1 MVRALSSF
9 ALLCVADA
17 QCTSIGVVAELMG
30 DDVKA
35 TTYTGSTDEEKDAS
49 CCAQCES
56 EPQCEFWVRA
66 TDSNGCWLKKG
77 FAGFNPSRTRRGNLK
92 NSPTTSTSTTTTGTT
107 TTTSTGT
114 TTTTTTT
121 PGTTTS
127 TTTVVAGLPSDFVVK
142 AGVDPKGPC
151 NDDTM
156 SGVYLHTDCEQYY
169 DGATEDGM
177 ETCYL
182 RAQDACG
189 HQAVL
194 WKQSLDGKWYI
205 TNSNFEGGKWK
216 ADWFVYASTEKGDSP
231 SGLSWKAIEGQEP
244 LPNLVVAIAT
254 NLEVKAG
261 ADTVADCQGNTM
273 SGTYQ
278 LQHCEEYYKGAVEDD
293 MEVCYLRTQDACG
306 HLAVLWKNSGDG
318 KWHMTNSNF
327 DGGKWKADWF
337 VYSSTEAGD
346 SPLGL
351 SWKLAKGKEPLPNI
365 SAALPPQLLVKAG
378 VDDKLTDACKDKT
391 VSGIYQQKDCEE
403 YYKGATEDDFSIC
416 YLREADACG
425 HRALL
430 WQSSKGKWAMTNS
443 DFEGAQ
449 WKGDWELYATVEA
462 SDVPSGASWSMV
474 HGKAP
479 LPKFWEV
486 LPSPTPPPTP
496 TPTPTGCTFVPGT
509 GMSDYI
515 DGKRITVSSQEACCD
530 LCAEAEDCTI
540 AAFQHD
546 KCKFASSTAAQV
558 YVSDAVLVKPQT
570 AIVPPREEIWL

>member
-1 MVRALSSF
+1 MQSWLKIFSIGFGFSAPRFIMVRALSSF

-194 WKQSLDGKWYI
+194 WKQSFDGKWYI

-278 LQHCEEYYKGAVEDD
+278 LQHCEEYYKGA
-293 MEVCYLRTQDACG
+293 
-306 HLAVLWKNSGDG
+306 
-318 KWHMTNSNF
+318 
-327 DGGKWKADWF
+327 
-337 VYSSTEAGD
+337 
-346 SPLGL
+346 
-351 SWKLAKGKEPLPNI
+351 
-365 SAALPPQLLVKAG
+365 
-378 VDDKLTDACKDKT
+378 
-391 VSGIYQQKDCEE
+391 
-403 YYKGATEDDFSIC
+403 TEDEMETCKRFA
-416 YLREADACG
+416 LRASRRG
-425 HRALL
+425 
-430 WQSSKGKWAMTNS
+430 QST
-443 DFEGAQ
+443 
-449 WKGDWELYATVEA
+449 
-462 SDVPSGASWSMV
+462 
-474 HGKAP
+474 
-479 LPKFWEV
+479 
-486 LPSPTPPPTP
+486 
-496 TPTPTGCTFVPGT
+496 
-509 GMSDYI
+509 
-515 DGKRITVSSQEACCD
+515 D
-530 LCAEAEDCTI
+530 LC
-540 AAFQHD
+540 
-546 KCKFASSTAAQV
+546 
-558 YVSDAVLVKPQT
+558 P
-570 AIVPPREEIWL
+570 EI